1 MVGVVLFRAQPYHI
15 GHEYIVKTAAAQCKE
30 VHVFVGSANQPLS
43 KRNPIPITIRYN
55 LVKNSLECYENVF
68 VHQLNDMTDEA
79 DSSLEWGFW
88 LYRQITSIIKVTD
101 FTFYYSDKPDIM
113 LEWFDEETLRS
124 RISFKFLKR
133 INGTDNMPLTA
144 TRVRKAFM
152 ENDYN
157 YLSTNLS
164 EAAWKVKESIAFFI
178 ENQFK
183 EMD

>member
-1 MVGVVLFRAQPYHI
+1 
-15 GHEYIVKTAAAQCKE
+15 
-30 VHVFVGSANQPLS
+30 
-43 KRNPIPITIRYN
+43 
-55 LVKNSLECYENVF
+55 
-68 VHQLNDMTDEA
+68 
-79 DSSLEWGFW
+79 
-88 LYRQITSIIKVTD
+88 
-101 FTFYYSDKPDIM
+101 M

-152 ENDYN
+152 ENDYD

-183 EMD
+183 GMD